1 MIFDDNFRWQ
11 FSLSIFDDNFHCQF
25 SMTIFDDNCW
35 RQLLTTIV
43 GTFHRGKS
51 VLEAGTYFHK
61 TINRWHWR
69 HNNTMFICDLFQ
81 PCKYQSIL
89 RHVYTTM
96 FSQALFTFESF
107 VAIIALESLLLIV
120 GYFVA
125 LQITS
130 WNKTV
135 RALVTLVWLFSVLSS
150 CDICDLFQC
159 YK

>member
-1 MIFDDNFRWQ
+1 MNNSITF
-11 FSLSIFDDNFHCQF
+11 FSENLKITLKHLLSQI
-25 SMTIFDDNCW
+25 SIS
-35 RQLLTTIV
+35 

-130 WNKTV
+130 
-135 RALVTLVWLFSVLSS
+135 
-150 CDICDLFQC
+150 
-159 YK
+159 